1 MTHRHPHRPGRLA
14 LSAAAL
20 AAGAALLAGCTGQ
33 PAEDAGPTS
42 RTDHIGS
49 VAPALEQYD
58 AEQVQAL
65 WNDESLSARDRGLVT
80 IAVHVAGG
88 NTDDLGFYVD
98 KALDDGATPAEV
110 SETITH
116 LGFYAGWPNAM
127 AAVDPVAAVYEE
139 RGIDASELPET
150 DPELLD
156 QEPAAESAR
165 ETAVQDQHGDTS
177 QRLVDATDETV
188 FDDLW
193 LRPGLEPRDRSLVTI
208 VALVTTGQADQ
219 IPYHLG
225 RAMDNGLTAEEIDP
239 LMEHLAYFTG
249 WPKVFTAMPVVT
261 ETLESR

>member
-1 MTHRHPHRPGRLA
+1 MTHRHPRRLA

-20 AAGAALLAGCTGQ
+20 TAGAALLAGCTGGQ
-33 PAEDAGPTS
+33 ATKDADPTA
-42 RTDHIGS
+42 RTGNVGS

-65 WNDESLSARDRGLVT
+65 WDDESLSARDRGLVT
-80 IAVHVAGG
+80 IAVHVASGS
-88 NTDDLGFYVD
+88 TDDLGFYVD
-98 KALDDGATPAEV
+98 KALDDGARPAEV

-116 LGFYAGWPNAM
+116 LGFYAGWPNAV

-156 QEPAAESAR
+156 QDADAESAR
-165 ETAVQDQHGDTS
+165 ETDVQDQHGDTS
-177 QRLVDATDETV
+177 QRLVDATDQTV

-193 LRPGLEPRDRSLVTI
+193 LRPGLEPRDRSLVTV

-225 RAMDNGLTAEEIDP
+225 RAMDSGLTAEEVDP